1 MSFDTADPAGLP
13 DRQVSL
19 GRAFISYVREDARRV
34 DQLQQALETAGI
46 PVWRDTADL
55 WPGEDWKAKI
65 RQAITANALVFIA
78 CFSRA
83 SVARDRS
90 FQNEEL
96 VLAIEQLRL
105 RRPDDTWLIPVRFDE
120 CVVPDWDLGGGRT
133 LASIQRVDL
142 FDDRA
147 NEELTRLIT
156 VASRFLGVNSR
167 KPRRKP
173 WRQAVAAALRKAV
186 VVPLIVAAV
195 LAIAAYVVLQR
206 VYGVGGLKVTGSVVC
221 ESGRP
226 VVGVW
231 IAAST
236 GQSDSGYA
244 HLGPPDASG
253 VSYPIGAAGTYSYR
267 LPHGGS
273 YAVHVGC
280 GGTAQRWAS
289 SNYSPLLSSPTVH
302 LHCND
307 PTSSAQGASPQ
318 GICTVT
324 AT

>member
-1 MSFDTADPAGLP
+1 MSFDTVEPAGLP

-120 CVVPDWDLGGGRT
+120 SVVPDSD
-133 LASIQRVDL
+133 
-142 FDDRA
+142 
-147 NEELTRLIT
+147 
-156 VASRFLGVNSR
+156 
-167 KPRRKP
+167 
-173 WRQAVAAALRKAV
+173 LRK
-186 VVPLIVAAV
+186 
-195 LAIAAYVVLQR
+195 R
-206 VYGVGGLKVTGSVVC
+206 VCVTG
-221 ESGRP
+221 
-226 VVGVW
+226 
-231 IAAST
+231 
-236 GQSDSGYA
+236 
-244 HLGPPDASG
+244 
-253 VSYPIGAAGTYSYR
+253 
-267 LPHGGS
+267 
-273 YAVHVGC
+273 
-280 GGTAQRWAS
+280 
-289 SNYSPLLSSPTVH
+289 
-302 LHCND
+302 
-307 PTSSAQGASPQ
+307 
-318 GICTVT
+318 
-324 AT
+324 